1 MTTITGN
8 MAITESFVE
17 SCKMAIA
24 HEFKNRHSTQR
35 GIYSKAEN
43 IRDAIAI
50 LRRIQSKTTITNK

>member
-1 MTTITGN
+1 MT
-8 MAITESFVE
+8 ITESFVE

-50 LRRIQSKTTITNK
+50 LRRIQSKITITNK